1 MNILV
6 INSGS
11 SSIKYQL
18 LDMNSSAAVMKGT
31 IERIHEGGHAGALE
45 EIFQKLENK
54 TIHAVGHR
62 VVHGGSYFHDSR
74 EIDDEVISA
83 VRTCI
88 PLAPLHNPSNLAG
101 IEVAKKIWPDVPH
114 VAVFDTAF
122 HARIPRRAKTYALD
136 SEISDEMKIQRYGF
150 HGTSHAYVCALAAEY
165 LERPLDELRLISC
178 HLGSG
183 ASACAVEFGHSA
195 DTSMGMTPLEG
206 LVMGSRSGDLDPG
219 IVIEMV
225 RKYGLEKTESILNSK
240 SGLAGLSGSG
250 KDLRDI
256 EKKAA
261 EGDDRARLAI
271 SVFAH
276 RVRKYIGAYAAVM
289 GGIDAVILTGGIG
302 QNSRQM
308 RQRILQRFEYLGLR
322 LNEDLNMDAAVSHEN
337 SVADISM
344 QSSRVRALVI
354 ATNEELM
361 IAKEAERIVRGAK
374 QTKRPGPIPI
384 AVSARHAHL
393 DRETLDALFGKG
405 SELTVYKEISQPGQF
420 AANEKISLIGPR
432 GRIENVRILG
442 PLRSSSQIEISR
454 SDEYTLGVDAPIRN
468 SGHTE
473 GSAPII
479 VEGPA
484 GRVSLQEG
492 LICAR
497 RHIHMSVKDAGLYGV
512 NDRDEVEVAIEGGP
526 RDLIFGDVL
535 VRVKDSYILEMHI
548 DTDEANAA
556 ELQRGDS
563 GDMIYASIEKGAS
576 AAIKEKR

>member
-1 MNILV
+1 M
-6 INSGS
+6 
-11 SSIKYQL
+11 
-18 LDMNSSAAVMKGT
+18 
-31 IERIHEGGHAGALE
+31 
-45 EIFQKLENK
+45 
-54 TIHAVGHR
+54 
-62 VVHGGSYFHDSR
+62 
-74 EIDDEVISA
+74 
-83 VRTCI
+83 
-88 PLAPLHNPSNLAG
+88 
-101 IEVAKKIWPDVPH
+101 
-114 VAVFDTAF
+114 
-122 HARIPRRAKTYALD
+122 
-136 SEISDEMKIQRYGF
+136 
-150 HGTSHAYVCALAAEY
+150 
-165 LERPLDELRLISC
+165 
-178 HLGSG
+178 
-183 ASACAVEFGHSA
+183 
-195 DTSMGMTPLEG
+195 
-206 LVMGSRSGDLDPG
+206 
-219 IVIEMV
+219 
-225 RKYGLEKTESILNSK
+225 
-240 SGLAGLSGSG
+240 
-250 KDLRDI
+250 
-256 EKKAA
+256 
-261 EGDDRARLAI
+261 
-271 SVFAH
+271 
-276 RVRKYIGAYAAVM
+276 
-289 GGIDAVILTGGIG
+289 
-302 QNSRQM
+302 
-308 RQRILQRFEYLGLR
+308 
-322 LNEDLNMDAAVSHEN
+322 
-337 SVADISM
+337 
-344 QSSRVRALVI
+344 
-354 ATNEELM
+354 
-361 IAKEAERIVRGAK
+361 
-374 QTKRPGPIPI
+374 
-384 AVSARHAHL
+384 SARHAHL